1 VDGGAAV
8 AGAAAVTCRTPA
20 ATLERRALRHEEHD
34 MGLRLR
40 AGLCVLAV
48 LQELP
53 FACRAQAPT
62 EPAALP
68 SAAPQRLALQHG
80 GRERAA
86 LLADLPLP
94 SGAPEDAL
102 RPIVLVLHGGGGSGE
117 QMRTMTRAGFER
129 LLAAEGGLVAYPDGW
144 ERQWNDGRRDPPK
157 AAAFAQDVD
166 DVGFLRALVARL
178 VQERGG
184 DGQRVYATGHS
195 NGALL
200 CWRLAALGGDF
211 ITAIAPNCGLL
222 AEGHE
227 AWAWP
232 RPVPVLL
239 MVGEDD
245 PMIPAAGGPI
255 GPRLGGPRGRVH
267 SLEATIAHVAAC
279 NGLAA
284 VPATVELLP
293 DRAPRDGT
301 RIERRAFAAAPT
313 VEDAAPAPHAPLVV
327 LLTRGGGHTWAGG
340 DHGRREWLIGEVST
354 DADACE
360 LAWDFVRGLR
370 RR

>member
-1 VDGGAAV
+1 MD
-8 AGAAAVTCRTPA
+8 
-20 ATLERRALRHEEHD
+20 LRS
-34 MGLRLR
+34 R
-40 AGLCVLAV
+40 AGSVTLSVLLA
-48 LQELP
+48 LP
-53 FACRAQAPT
+53 PACRAQSPT
-62 EPAALP
+62 APAALP
-68 SAAPQRLALQHG
+68 AAAPQHLALQHG
-80 GRERAA
+80 GRERTT

-94 SGAPEDAL
+94 AGAPADAR

-117 QMRTMTRAGFER
+117 QVRTMTRAGFER
-129 LLAAEGGLVAYPDGW
+129 LLAPEGGLVAYPDGW
-144 ERQWNDGRRDPPK
+144 ERQWNDGRRDPPD

-166 DVGFLRALVARL
+166 DVGFLRALVAVL

-184 DGQRVYATGHS
+184 DGERVYATGHS

-200 CWRLAALGGDF
+200 CWRLAAQGGDF
-211 ITAIAPNCGLL
+211 VTAIAPNCGLL

-227 AWAWP
+227 GWAWP
-232 RPVPVLL
+232 RPMPVLL
-239 MVGEDD
+239 MAGEDD

-284 VPATVELLP
+284 APATLELLP
-293 DRAPRDGT
+293 DRVPRDGT
-301 RIERRAFAAAPT
+301 RIERRTFAPAPAA
-313 VEDAAPAPHAPLVV
+313 EGDSPAPHAPLVV

-340 DHGRREWLIGEVST
+340 DHGRREWLIGEVSA

-360 LAWDFVRGLR
+360 LVWDFVRGLR